1 MGILPLYFTKN
12 AMPSMNDSQLEY
24 RITHV
29 SLETMCDYKIVIRS
43 SEIHFRENSIK
54 YWNLLPFEMKILP
67 MNLFNKGLSTKW
79 CRYIDIASHKLYRN
93 LTEIYST

>member
-1 MGILPLYFTKN
+1 MWRYNGSRMLTLHELFITVIQKLCLKHHMGILPLYFTKN
-12 AMPSMNDSQLEY
+12 AMPSMNDNQLEY

-54 YWNLLPFEMKILP
+54 Y
-67 MNLFNKGLSTKW
+67 
-79 CRYIDIASHKLYRN
+79 
-93 LTEIYST
+93 